1 MDLQIFLMVVFCVS
15 GFVYLILLQAKIAQL
30 KQENKKLTSKAQAY
44 FEMHNELSR
53 KRLAEKAEGEHL
65 LEVFL
70 DSADEN
76 AVHYYLCTLADRE
89 VCAENSEARQVTQ
102 KLQQEIVPKAL
113 QKRDARR
120 KKVEVWHEIDI
131 DNV

>member
-1 MDLQIFLMVVFCVS
+1 MDLQIVLMVICM
-15 GFVYLILLQAKIAQL
+15 GGLVYLILLQVQIAQL
-30 KQENKKLTSKAQAY
+30 KQENKKLANKARAY
-44 FEMHNELSR
+44 LEMHNELKR
-53 KRLAEKAEGEHL
+53 KRLVEKSEAEHL

-76 AVHYYLCTLADRE
+76 VVHYYLCTLADRE